1 MALMTK
7 HEYIFLQSTVAESI
21 IESNSCQD
29 ARKAYDMRAVQQLSI
44 VHQSKADFG
53 LINGVRETLSRYGL
67 RKGSIKFTKYNNICK
82 SFEPSLSGIKVAPI
96 HVSNLTPIL
105 ALPMPTVKF

>member
-21 IESNSCQD
+21 IESNSSQD
-29 ARKAYDMRAVQQLSI
+29 QRKAYDMRAVQLLSI
-44 VHQSKADFG
+44 VNQSKADFG

-67 RKGSIKFTKYNNICK
+67 RQGILVGKCVIWYYLSQQHTRNCFRKIFQK
-82 SFEPSLSGIKVAPI
+82 S
-96 HVSNLTPIL
+96 T
-105 ALPMPTVKF
+105 

>member
-21 IESNSCQD
+21 IESNSSQD
-29 ARKAYDMRAVQQLSI
+29 QRKAYDMRAVQLLSI
-44 VHQSKADFG
+44 VNQSKADFG

-67 RKGSIKFTKYNNICK
+67 RQGILVGKCVIWYYLSQQHKLFSENFSKIYLVIYFVPIQKKF
-82 SFEPSLSGIKVAPI
+82 PSS
-96 HVSNLTPIL
+96 
-105 ALPMPTVKF
+105 

>member
-21 IESNSCQD
+21 IESNSGQD
-29 ARKAYDMRAVQQLSI
+29 ARKAYDMRAVQLLSI

-67 RKGSIKFTKYNNICK
+67 RHGSFLQAISSIYHHWNI
-82 SFEPSLSGIKVAPI
+82 
-96 HVSNLTPIL
+96 H
-105 ALPMPTVKF
+105 

>member
-21 IESNSCQD
+21 IESNSGQD
-29 ARKAYDMRAVQQLSI
+29 ARKAYDMRAVQLLSI

-67 RKGSIKFTKYNNICK
+67 RKGSLFVNY
-82 SFEPSLSGIKVAPI
+82 LI
-96 HVSNLTPIL
+96 HCWKI
-105 ALPMPTVKF
+105 F